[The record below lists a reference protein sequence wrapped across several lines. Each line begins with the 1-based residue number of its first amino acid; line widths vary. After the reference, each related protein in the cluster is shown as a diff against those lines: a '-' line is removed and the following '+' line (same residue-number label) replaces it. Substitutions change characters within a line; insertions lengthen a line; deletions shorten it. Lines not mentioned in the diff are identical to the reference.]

1 MPSSV
6 HTNLSFTEEA
16 ERVRVISMVVG
27 LMMDACCLASLE
39 DWALGRGVQSV
50 RIKRRNTEA
59 RVDIVIDFF

>member
-1 MPSSV
+1 M
-6 HTNLSFTEEA
+6 HTNLSFTEKA
-16 ERVRVISMVVG
+16 EGVGVISMVVG

-59 RVDIVIDFF
+59 MGDIVINFF